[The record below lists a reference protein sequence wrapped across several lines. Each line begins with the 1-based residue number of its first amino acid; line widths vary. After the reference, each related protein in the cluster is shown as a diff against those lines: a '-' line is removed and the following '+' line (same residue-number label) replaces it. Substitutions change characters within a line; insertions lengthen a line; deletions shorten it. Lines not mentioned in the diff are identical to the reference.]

1 MQTEAG
7 AVVSKTDR
15 RTRGT
20 GERATDE
27 AVAAGGPLY
36 PVLAREGEGHGSG
49 LAGAQTPT
57 QEEEGACRVLGP
69 GHRTGRERAVV
80 VRAGLS
86 CRLVSPVFPS
96 LAAWASLMIAE
107 RSPRSG
113 RAPAPMNAAGCVRAC
128 RVRRAVTVSPV
139 TRWAERDMSTVCR
152 SRPGRA
158 AAVNT

>member
-1 MQTEAG
+1 M
-7 AVVSKTDR
+7 VSKTDR
-15 RTRGT
+15 RTKGT

-96 LAAWASLMIAE
+96 LAPGGLRVADDCRAIAPIRPRASANECGRL
-107 RSPRSG
+107 RSCVS
-113 RAPAPMNAAGCVRAC
+113 RA
-128 RVRRAVTVSPV
+128 
-139 TRWAERDMSTVCR
+139 
-152 SRPGRA
+152 SRCDCEPCDSLG
-158 AAVNT
+158 

>member
-1 MQTEAG
+1 MQTEA
-7 AVVSKTDR
+7 VVWCQRQTDEQREQANERPTRPSR
-15 RTRGT
+15 RAAPFIRSWRGRERDTGRPGPRRQRRRRRGRAAFWVRGT
-20 GERATDE
+20 GRD
-27 AVAAGGPLY
+27 
-36 PVLAREGEGHGSG
+36 GSG
-49 LAGAQTPT
+49 LW
-57 QEEEGACRVLGP
+57 
-69 GHRTGRERAVV
+69 
-80 VRAGLS
+80 LS
-86 CRLVSPVFPS
+86 GLVSRVVSSRPCFLRWR
-96 LAAWASLMIAE
+96 LAACASLMIAE